1 MTSGW
6 FIFGVVMPA
15 IVAGGGWVIALAN
28 DRYLRRER
36 QRRDKPAE

>member
-15 IVAGGGWVIALAN
+15 IVAGGGWIIDLAN

-36 QRRDKPAE
+36 QRREKLAE